1 MQKIKEFI
9 RDLASYFVF
18 YSLYVFF
25 AIAIYTV
32 INETESGRLVTNILL
47 VLFYSFMTAICYFY
61 GLYGRNIKS
70 KYLIFI
76 TLAAAF
82 FDIFLPDI
90 PFVPTV
96 LQIGVMGNPIANI
109 FLNYWLDYWR
119 DYRLKRK
126 IEEKR
131 KIRDALARDT
141 LDE

>member
-70 KYLIFI
+70 KDLIFV
-76 TLAAAF
+76 TLVAAF

-96 LQIGVMGNPIANI
+96 LQIGVMGNPIANFI
-109 FLNYWLDYWR
+109 LNYWR